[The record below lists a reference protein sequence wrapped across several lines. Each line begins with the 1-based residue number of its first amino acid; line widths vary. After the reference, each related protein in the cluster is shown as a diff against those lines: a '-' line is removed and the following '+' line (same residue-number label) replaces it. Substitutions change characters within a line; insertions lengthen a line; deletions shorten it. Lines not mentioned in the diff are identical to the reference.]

1 MMDGKRQYVVVVN
14 SVREQAYQTLRNE
27 IVSMELKPGTVIST
41 QDIATRLNISRT
53 PVREAFIRL
62 QGESLLEISPQKAT
76 VVSRIDFNR
85 VNQERFIRE
94 ALEVQNMYNFAT
106 AASADTIK
114 AMRENIKQQ
123 YQALHAEDY
132 AKYLE
137 LDNSFHQL
145 EFTDTHEDLAAS
157 LIRQMNGHYDRVRL
171 ISSREQGVADTII
184 REHEQ
189 LVDYVSRKDVD
200 SAVGLLQRHIREL
213 QSFQHVLVDKWDGYF
228 VQNQI

>member
-14 SVREQAYQTLRNE
+14 SVREQAYRTLRNE

-76 VVSRIDFNR
+76 VVSKINFDR

-94 ALEVQNMYNFAT
+94 ALEVENMRSFAT
-106 AASADTIK
+106 IASKETIK
-114 AMRENIKQQ
+114 AMWDNIAEQ
-123 YQALHAEDY
+123 YEALKINDY

-137 LDNSFHQL
+137 LDNGFHQL
-145 EFTDTHEDLAAS
+145 EFVDTHADLAAS

-171 ISSREQGVADTII
+171 ISSREQGVADTIM
-184 REHEQ
+184 REHEM
-189 LVDYVSRKDVD
+189 LLDYISKRDAAG
-200 SAVGLLQRHIREL
+200 AVRLLQSHIREL
-213 QSFQHVLVDKWDGYF
+213 QTFQYDLIEKWEDYF
-228 VQNQI
+228 VHM

>member
-94 ALEVQNMYNFAT
+94 ALEVENMRNFARI
-106 AASADTIK
+106 ASEETIE
-114 AMRENIKQQ
+114 AMQDNIAKQ
-123 YQALHAEDY
+123 YQALKADDY

-137 LDNSFHQL
+137 LDNAFHQM
-145 EFTDTHEDLAAS
+145 EFLDTKADLAAS

-171 ISSREQGVADTII
+171 ISSR
-184 REHEQ
+184 
-189 LVDYVSRKDVD
+189 
-200 SAVGLLQRHIREL
+200 
-213 QSFQHVLVDKWDGYF
+213 
-228 VQNQI
+228 